1 VIVMDEAT
9 AAVDGE
15 TDQLIQ
21 ATMHSVFRTCTVL
34 TIAHRIDTIIDCH
47 RVLVLAKGGRLAEFD
62 TPANLLRRA
71 ENLNTQDRSQ
81 AGVGSY
87 GFAEIVAQS
96 GAVIA
101 KQLRE
106 AAEAAEVERQ
116 KQRS

>member
-1 VIVMDEAT
+1 MIVMDEAT

-21 ATMHSVFRTCTVL
+21 TTMRSVFYNCTVL

-62 TPANLLRRA
+62 TPANLLRHA
-71 ENLNTQDRSQ
+71 ENLNTEDSTQ
-81 AGVGSY
+81 AGGGEY
-87 GFAEIVAQS
+87 GFADIVAQS

-106 AAEAAEVERQ
+106 AAEQAEVNRI
-116 KQRS
+116 KHD